1 MDELNRYFPNISAAQ
16 IKQYSALE
24 PLYKDWNSKINVISR
39 KDIDNFYYHHLLHS
53 LSIAKFIQFKPGT
66 TILDAGTGGGFPGL
80 PLAIMFP
87 ESNFIL
93 VDSTAKKLTVINDIA
108 SKIGVTNITTKHARL
123 EDININCDFVVS
135 RAVSKLDV
143 MWDWVAGMINNTSNN
158 DVNNG
163 LIYLKGGDINTE
175 IPNNTFI
182 QKIDLNEL
190 FGDTVF
196 EDKALVYITTK
207 QR

>member
-1 MDELNRYFPNISAAQ
+1 MDELTKHFPDLSSTQ
-16 IKQYSALE
+16 IKQYSELE
-24 PLYKDWNSKINVISR
+24 PLYRDWNSKVNVISR
-39 KDIDNFYYHHLLHS
+39 KDIDNFYNHHLLHS
-53 LSIAKFIQFKPGT
+53 LSIAKFVQFKTGSL
-66 TILDAGTGGGFPGL
+66 ILDAGTGGGFPGL

-87 ESNFIL
+87 ESKFVL

-108 SKIGVTNITTKHARL
+108 SKIGVTNITTQHTRL
-123 EDININCDFVVS
+123 EDINIECDFVVS
-135 RAVSKLDV
+135 RAVSRLDV
-143 MWDWVAGMINNTSNN
+143 MWNWIARLINKTSNN
-158 DVNNG
+158 DINNG

-190 FGDTVF
+190 FGDTIF